1 MSLDEHCGDWNTPS
15 TTAAAS
21 LSVRAATTT
30 GAATAITA
38 TATATATAIT
48 ATTGLGGVKA
58 VGAGALVSPIS
69 KAIVPFALRQPELDE
84 GMRCALLEWLA
95 DVSLEY
101 KMQISTY
108 FLAVKLLDRVLM
120 QLPIRKTKF
129 QLLGCACLMIA
140 GKLEE
145 MEVGV
150 GNVFFT
156 YNFAFLFLI
165 STLI

>member
-38 TATATATAIT
+38 TATAIA

-58 VGAGALVSPIS
+58 VGAGALVSPIT

-156 YNFAFLFLI
+156 YNLLFCF
-165 STLI
+165 

>member
-38 TATATATAIT
+38 TATAVT
-48 ATTGLGGVKA
+48 ATTGLGGIKA
-58 VGAGALVSPIS
+58 VGVGALVSPIS

-150 GNVFFT
+150 GKVFFT
-156 YNFAFLFLI
+156 TNSAFLFLI

>member
-21 LSVRAATTT
+21 LSVRAATTA
-30 GAATAITA
+30 GAATAI
-38 TATATATAIT
+38 TATATAIT

-58 VGAGALVSPIS
+58 VGVGALVSPIS

-156 YNFAFLFLI
+156 TNSAFLVLI